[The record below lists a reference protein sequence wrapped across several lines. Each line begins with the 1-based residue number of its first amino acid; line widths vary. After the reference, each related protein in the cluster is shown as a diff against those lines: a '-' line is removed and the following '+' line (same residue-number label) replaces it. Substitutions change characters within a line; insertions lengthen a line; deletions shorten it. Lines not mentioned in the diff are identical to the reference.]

1 MERASCGRCGRA
13 HNALVCHA
21 CKSCALGM
29 QFLLQTLAIQKC
41 PKCMGLE
48 ESYKYFIFEGVIM
61 RMYELHSDT
70 STRLRSDASP
80 QTSV

>member
-1 MERASCGRCGRA
+1 
-13 HNALVCHA
+13 
-21 CKSCALGM
+21 
-29 QFLLQTLAIQKC
+29 
-41 PKCMGLE
+41 MGLE

-80 QTSV
+80 QTSVLSDMHKQPGNICLHSYLACVNKELFLFLPPLSL